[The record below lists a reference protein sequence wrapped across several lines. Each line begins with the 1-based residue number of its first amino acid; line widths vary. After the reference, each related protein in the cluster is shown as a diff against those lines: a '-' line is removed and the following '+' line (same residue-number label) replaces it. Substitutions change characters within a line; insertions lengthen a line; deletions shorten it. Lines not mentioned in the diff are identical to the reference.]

1 MIRAVIIDDEKPALD
16 VLHYLLQ
23 RDGRVE
29 VIGAFQRPLEALEQ
43 IQVLQPDIVF
53 MDMEMPLMNGVE
65 LAGIL
70 LETVRDLEVVFVTA
84 HNAYAVEA
92 FRIEALDYLLK
103 PPTPVQL
110 DRAVTRYQK
119 KRRLPAEQEMRMPLK
134 PARIVSFGGFY
145 VLSAGG
151 QEDKVKWRTYKSK
164 ELMSFLFLKGAA
176 YVPKGQIIQ
185 ALWPE
190 CSDVQAHS
198 NLHTTLYKM
207 KTALKKAEV
216 HVDIHFKGGSY
227 RMEIA
232 GAAGDLWEFED
243 FARRND
249 PLTLLTVPKYEYIL
263 ELYQGELFADDDYW
277 WSNSKRAEMLGFYVM
292 LSKKLCSYFIAEGRL
307 KEAMHRV
314 HLLLDKSPLDEE
326 AHELLMGIYF
336 RQKDR
341 ISLIRHYHAMKELLS
356 NELGLEPKE
365 SVRQLYSEMLSK
377 Q

>member
-23 RDGRVE
+23 KDGRVD
-29 VIGAFQRPLEALEQ
+29 VVGAFQRPKEALEQ
-43 IQVLQPDIVF
+43 IRVLQPDIVF
-53 MDMEMPLMNGVE
+53 LDMEMPVMNGVD

-70 LETVRDLEVVFVTA
+70 LESFRDLEVVFVTA
-84 HNAYAVEA
+84 HDSYAVEA

-110 DRAVTRYQK
+110 DRAVSRYQK
-119 KRRLPAEQEMRMPLK
+119 KRRLYGEQMMPLK
-134 PARIVSFGGFY
+134 QARIVSFGGFD
-145 VLSAGG
+145 VLNAGG
-151 QEDKVKWRTYKSK
+151 QEDTVKWRTYKSK
-164 ELMSFLFLKGAA
+164 ELMSFLFLKGPA

-198 NLHTTLYKM
+198 NLHTTIYKM
-207 KTALKKAEV
+207 KTALKKAGI
-216 HVDIHFKGGSY
+216 HVEIHFKGGSY

-243 FARRND
+243 FARSNP
-249 PLTLLTVPKYEYIL
+249 PLTPLRVPRYEYIL
-263 ELYQGELFADDDYW
+263 ELYQGELFADDDYL
-277 WSNSKRAEMLGFYVM
+277 WSSSKRAEMLGFYVM
-292 LSKKLCSYFIAEGRL
+292 LSKRLCSYFIAEGRL
-307 KEAMHRV
+307 EEATNRV

-341 ISLIRHYHAMKELLS
+341 ISLIRHYHAMKELL
-356 NELGLEPKE
+356 NYELGLEPKE
-365 SVRQLYSEMLSK
+365 SVRQLYSEMLYR